1 MDYRHKLIENIGEKR
16 YEHSLRVMETAGKLA
31 EIYGADRSK
40 VKTAAILHDCAKYS
54 SKIGL
59 LKKIDDFDIILDNI
73 WKNNLGILH
82 GPIGAKVAEEEYGVS
97 DVEIL
102 DAIYYHS
109 TGRINM
115 SILDKIIYIADYI
128 EPKRNYPRI
137 ETIRAMAFEDLN
149 MSILMAM
156 NDTILYLVENN
167 RLIHP
172 NTLEARNQLILEIYN

>member
-102 DAIYYHS
+102 DAIY
-109 TGRINM
+109 
-115 SILDKIIYIADYI
+115 
-128 EPKRNYPRI
+128 
-137 ETIRAMAFEDLN
+137 
-149 MSILMAM
+149 
-156 NDTILYLVENN
+156 
-167 RLIHP
+167 
-172 NTLEARNQLILEIYN
+172 